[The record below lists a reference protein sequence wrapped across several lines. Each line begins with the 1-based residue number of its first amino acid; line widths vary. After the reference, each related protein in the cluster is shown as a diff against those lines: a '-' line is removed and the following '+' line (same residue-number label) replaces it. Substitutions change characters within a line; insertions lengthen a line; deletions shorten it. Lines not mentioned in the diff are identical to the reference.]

1 MNLTVNKID
10 YIKLLFEFLCKTEG
24 YGTEYQYAYMIS
36 VLFFNGDIRYANRLC
51 EIVDLDVLDTSVMSG
66 TGTPETGGM
75 SFNELVGWFEYLKNF
90 D

>member
-51 EIVDLDVLDTSVMSG
+51 EIVDLDELDDFILDSD
-66 TGTPETGGM
+66 
-75 SFNELVGWFEYLKNF
+75 FNGFIKYVTEHFSRIRLNRRNGNK
-90 D
+90 